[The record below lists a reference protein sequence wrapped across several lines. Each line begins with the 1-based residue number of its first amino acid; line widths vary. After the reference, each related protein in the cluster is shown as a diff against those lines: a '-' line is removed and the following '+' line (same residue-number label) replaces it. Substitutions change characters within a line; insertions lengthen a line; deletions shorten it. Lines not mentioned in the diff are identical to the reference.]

1 MKGFKFSGL
10 RQSTEWL
17 IPAYIHINDEG
28 LIISIATK
36 PQREMKYEEVQ
47 GLALPAITNAH
58 SHAFQYA
65 MAGLA
70 EVHPEGKPASDFWSW
85 RNKMYEIALAVDPDD
100 IQHIAT
106 MLYAEMVRH
115 GYNHVVE
122 FHYLHHDKDGKPFS
136 NIAETGER
144 LIQAAL
150 TAGINITLVP
160 MLYEVGGFNKPPE
173 DHQRRFISLP
183 EQYVELLE
191 SSRKITEEFAHAYLG
206 YGAHS
211 LRAARKETMLLIID
225 EYNNKFPF
233 HIHVAEQLKEVE
245 EAKEYL
251 KKRPVEWLLENIP
264 VNKNFHLVHATHL
277 SDEEVKG
284 IASSGAN
291 VILCPTTE
299 GNLGDGIFPFHKY
312 QENNGRWCI
321 GTDSHIGISPLEEIR
336 LLDYGQRLTS
346 HKRNTFSPKGGDGTI
361 EVLKQVITNGRSA
374 AGKPAGKDFFEVGQP
389 LDAFIV
395 NEGHPLLANAS
406 PYRLPTI
413 FYHFNAS
420 DIYGTLIN
428 GKWIVK
434 EGKHLHLPS
443 IQSAFSKTL
452 DKLKFRNR

>member
-10 RQSTEWL
+10 RQSTEW
-17 IPAYIHINDEG
+17 ITPAWISVDYEG
-28 LIISIATK
+28 LITSIATK
-36 PQREMKYEEVQ
+36 PQGEVEYEEVQ

-65 MAGLA
+65 MSGLA
-70 EVHPEGKPASDFWSW
+70 EVHPAGKSSKDFWSW
-85 RNKMYEIALAVDPDD
+85 RSKMYEIALTIDPDD

-115 GYNHVVE
+115 GYDHVVE
-122 FHYLHHDKDGKPFS
+122 FHYLHHDKDGRPFS

-144 LIQAAL
+144 LVQAAL

-160 MLYEVGGFNKPPE
+160 MLYEMGGFNKPPE
-173 DHQRRFISLP
+173 NHQRRFMCLP
-183 EQYVELLE
+183 EQYVDLLE
-191 SSRKITEEFAHAYLG
+191 SSRKITEKFPHAHLG

-211 LRAARKETMLLIID
+211 LRAARKETMLYIINECND
-225 EYNNKFPF
+225 QYPF
-233 HIHVAEQLKEVE
+233 HIHIAEQLREVE
-245 EAKEYL
+245 EAQEYL
-251 KKRPVEWLLENIP
+251 KKRPVEWLLENFP
-264 VNKNFHLVHATHL
+264 VNENYHLVHATHVT
-277 SDEEVKG
+277 DGEAKG
-284 IASSGAN
+284 IATSGAN

-321 GTDSHIGISPLEEIR
+321 GTDSHIGINPLEEIR

-346 HKRNTFSPKGGDGTI
+346 HKRNTFSPSGGDAAAHAL
-361 EVLKQVITNGRSA
+361 EQVIYNGRNA
-374 AGKPAGKDFFEVGQP
+374 AGKPTRDNFFEVGQP
-389 LDAFIV
+389 MDALV
-395 NEGHPLLANAS
+395 VDESHPLLADAF
-406 PYRLPTI
+406 PYRLSTI
-413 FYHFNAS
+413 FYHFDVS
-420 DIYGTLIN
+420 EFYGTIIN

-434 EGKHLHLPS
+434 EGIHLHRSS